1 MADGVVA
8 AEDAATAAAEGAATA
23 AVEAAASAE
32 NPLREGL
39 RLQRTPDPCTLVIFG
54 ATGDLT
60 HRKLVPALYNLA
72 LAGALPA
79 GFSVIGFARREKEH
93 ERFRAEMHE
102 VVGQFS
108 RNRPLDAQVWANF
121 AKALHYLQA
130 QFDDQAAYG
139 RLKAEL
145 ARLDQA
151 RGSCGNRLFYLAT
164 PPSFY
169 GDIVQHLGQAGLQHG
184 GECDGRPGWARV
196 IVEKPFGHDLASA
209 QELNRRIHQ
218 VFDESQVYRIDH
230 YLGKETVQNILVL
243 RFANGI
249 YEPIWNRRY
258 VDSVQITVAEAVGLE
273 GRGAYYEE
281 AGALRDMV
289 QSHLLQLVTL
299 TAMEPPAAYDADAV
313 RDEKVKVLRALR
325 PISGAAVQEFTVRGQ
340 YGPGYEAG
348 KPVPGYRQEPRVA
361 PDSDTETFVALKLYI
376 DNWRWQGVPFY
387 LRTGKHLPVRASEIA
402 IRFKRP
408 PHTLFTSG
416 TEALEPNFL
425 ILRIQPDEGVTLRFG
440 VKVPGQTMQ
449 IRSVNMDF
457 LYGASFGV
465 DSPDAYERLLL
476 DAMLGDST
484 LFTRRDEVEKSWA
497 FITAILDSWKSRPA
511 PPFPNYAAGTWG
523 PAAADELVAR
533 DGRDWHRP

>member
-1 MADGVVA
+1 MTESIAVA
-8 AEDAATAAAEGAATA
+8 EQPAS
-23 AVEAAASAE
+23 EARD
-32 NPLREGL
+32 NPLRDGL
-39 RLQRTPDPCTLVIFG
+39 QLQRTPEPCTLVIFG

-72 LAGALPA
+72 RAGMLAT
-79 GFSVIGFARREKEH
+79 GFSVVGFARREKEH
-93 ERFRAEMHE
+93 ERFRSEMHE
-102 VVGQFS
+102 AVNQFS
-108 RNRPLDAQVWANF
+108 RTRPVDQHVWQTF
-121 AKALHYLQA
+121 SKALHYLPA
-130 QFDDQAAYG
+130 QFDDPAAYN
-139 RLKAEL
+139 RLRKEL
-145 ARLDQA
+145 DRLDQE
-151 RGSCGNRLFYLAT
+151 RGGSGNRLFYLAT

-169 GDIVQHLGQAGLQHG
+169 GPIVQQLGAEGLQHG
-184 GECDGRPGWARV
+184 GAPGGKQGWARI

-209 QELNRRIHQ
+209 QELNRQIHQ

-258 VDSVQITVAEAVGLE
+258 VDHVQITVAESVGVE
-273 GRGAYYEE
+273 TRGAYYEE

-313 RDEKVKVLRALR
+313 RDEKVKVLRAIR
-325 PISGAAVQEFTVRGQ
+325 PITGNLVQEFTVRGQ

-348 KPVPGYRQEPRVA
+348 KPVPGYREEGRVA
-361 PDSDTETFVALKLYI
+361 PTSTRETFVAMKLFV

-387 LRTGKHLPVRASEIA
+387 LRTGKHLPARASEIA
-402 IRFKRP
+402 IQFKRP

-416 TEALEPNFL
+416 TDELEANFL
-425 ILRIQPDEGVTLRFG
+425 VLRIQPDEGVTLRFG
-440 VKVPGQTMQ
+440 VKVPGQAML
-449 IRSVNMDF
+449 IRTVNMDF

-465 DSPDAYERLLL
+465 ESPDAYERLLL
-476 DAMLGDST
+476 DAMLGDTT
-484 LFTRRDEVEKSWA
+484 LFTRKDEVEKSWA
-497 FITAILDSWKSRPA
+497 FITAILQAWQQQPP

-523 PAAADELVAR
+523 PAAADELMER
-533 DGRDWHRP
+533 DGRSWHRP

>member
-1 MADGVVA
+1 MTDS
-8 AEDAATAAAEGAATA
+8 A
-23 AVEAAASAE
+23 AVAEHEATPLSD

-39 RLQRTPDPCTLVIFG
+39 QLQRTPEPCTLVIFG

-60 HRKLVPALYNLA
+60 HRKLVPALYSLA
-72 LAGALPA
+72 RAGMLPT
-79 GFSVIGFARREKEH
+79 GFSVVGFARREKEH
-93 ERFRAEMHE
+93 ERFRSEMHDA
-102 VVGQFS
+102 VNQFS
-108 RNRPLDAQVWANF
+108 RNRPVDQHVWSTF
-121 AKALHYLQA
+121 SKALHYLPS
-130 QFDDQAAYG
+130 QFDDPAAYR
-139 RLKAEL
+139 RLRTEL
-145 ARLDQA
+145 DRLDHE
-151 RGSCGNRLFYLAT
+151 RGGSGNRLFYLAT

-169 GDIVQHLGQAGLQHG
+169 GPIVQQLGAEGLQHG
-184 GECDGRPGWARV
+184 GTVDGHQGWARI

-209 QELNRRIHQ
+209 QELNRQIHQ

-258 VDSVQITVAEAVGLE
+258 VDHVQITVSESVGVE
-273 GRGAYYEE
+273 TRGAYYEE

-313 RDEKVKVLRALR
+313 RDEKVKVLRAIR
-325 PISGAAVQEFTVRGQ
+325 PITGKLVSEFTVRGQ

-348 KPVPGYRQEPRVA
+348 KPVPGYRQEGRVA
-361 PDSDTETFVALKLYI
+361 PESTTETFAAIKLFI

-387 LRTGKHLPVRASEIA
+387 LRTGKHLPSRASEIA
-402 IRFKRP
+402 IQFKRP

-416 TEALEPNFL
+416 TDELEANFL
-425 ILRIQPDEGVTLRFG
+425 VLRIQPDEGVTLRFG
-440 VKVPGQTMQ
+440 VKVPGQAML
-449 IRSVNMDF
+449 IRTVNMDF

-465 DSPDAYERLLL
+465 ESPDAYERLLL
-476 DAMLGDST
+476 DAMLGDTT

-497 FITAILDSWKSRPA
+497 FITAILKAWQQQQQPP

-523 PAAADELVAR
+523 PEAADALIER
-533 DGRDWHRP
+533 DGRAWHRP